1 MISTNSTIAR
11 NGIGLAQLSGATVAS
26 TGTNTINFNTT
37 NTSGTI
43 TPIAQK

>member
-1 MISTNSTIAR
+1 MIVTNSTLMR
-11 NGIGLAQLSGATVAS
+11 NGTGLAQLSGSTVAS

-43 TPIAQK
+43 TPITGK